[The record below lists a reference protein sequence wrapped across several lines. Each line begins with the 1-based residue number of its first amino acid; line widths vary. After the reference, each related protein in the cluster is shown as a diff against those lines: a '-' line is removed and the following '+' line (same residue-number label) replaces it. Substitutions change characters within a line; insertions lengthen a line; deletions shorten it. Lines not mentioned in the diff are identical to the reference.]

1 MQVWRAIDRL
11 LAFLPFALSAV
22 ALALLLS
29 QNPFAAPYLERTTE
43 AVALE
48 LRAALAR
55 EVTPEWYMAEMD
67 RALLAED
74 LDAMRMVSAVGGRH
88 GIAPS
93 PALLGRMQAL
103 EAQET
108 GALAAVRDCAVC
120 AADIT
125 ACPRVTLLA
134 MCGVTVEMTPL
145 GDLNAL
151 RRAAQAGIAGEEIDR
166 IEVALAGVGLGAT
179 GLVLASGG
187 TSATVKVG
195 ATSLRLARRL
205 GTVSPRFADELR
217 LLSDVGFRP
226 DRLDDLTLGRAGLDE
241 VADPV
246 KLARVGELASDL
258 GRVAANASLTDAV
271 LMLRHVDDAA
281 DARRLARLSDAAG
294 PDTRATLDILG
305 KGRAFRALVRLSD
318 LAIGAATLLWLVAG
332 QVLIFLG
339 ERFGRL
345 VLALLRVPVRAQ
357 ARGADARTDMPR
369 PRAEPPLTRPQPRLR
384 PDPPLRRPVVH
395 RPVVPR
401 PSLGHTPAE

>member
-1 MQVWRAIDRL
+1 MRLWRLLDRL
-11 LAFLPFALSAV
+11 LAVLPLGLTAL

-29 QNPFAAPYLERTTE
+29 QNPFAAPYLERGTE

-55 EVTPEWYMAEMD
+55 EVTPDWYVAGMD

-74 LDAMRMVSAVGGRH
+74 LDAMRMIAATGARH

-103 EAQET
+103 EARET
-108 GALAAVRDCAVC
+108 GALAAARDCAVC

-125 ACPRVTLLA
+125 ACPRVALLA

-151 RRAAQAGIAGEEIDR
+151 RRAGQAAIAGEEIDR

-195 ATSLRLARRL
+195 ATALRLARRM
-205 GTVSPRFADELR
+205 GKVSEGFAAELR
-217 LLSDVGFRP
+217 RLSDVGFRP
-226 DRLDDLTLGRAGLDE
+226 DRLDDLALGRVGIDE
-241 VADPV
+241 VADAA

-258 GRVAANASLTDAV
+258 GHVAAKTSLTDAV
-271 LMLRHVDDAA
+271 LMLEHVDDAA

-294 PDTRATLDILG
+294 PETRATLDILG

-318 LAIGAATLLWLVAG
+318 LAIGAAALVWLLAG
-332 QVLIFLG
+332 QLLILVG
-339 ERFGRL
+339 ERIGRL
-345 VLALLRVPVRAQ
+345 LLALLRAPLRAQ
-357 ARGADARTDMPR
+357 ARAAVP
-369 PRAEPPLTRPQPRLR
+369 PAPASLRAEPPLTRPQPRLR
-384 PDPPLRRPVVH
+384 PDPPLRRPVVPH
-395 RPVVPR
+395 PVL
-401 PSLGHTPAE
+401 SQTAAE

>member
-1 MQVWRAIDRL
+1 MRLWRL
-11 LAFLPFALSAV
+11 LDRFLALLPLGLSAV
-22 ALALLLS
+22 ALALLMS
-29 QNPFAAPYLERTTE
+29 QNPFATPYLERGTE
-43 AVALE
+43 ALALE

-74 LDAMRMVSAVGGRH
+74 LDAMRMVAATGARH
-88 GIAPS
+88 GMAPS

-103 EAQET
+103 EMRET
-108 GALAAVRDCAVC
+108 GALAAARDCAVC

-125 ACPRVTLLA
+125 ACPRVALLA
-134 MCGVTVEMTPL
+134 MCGITVEMTPL

-151 RRAAQAGIAGEEIDR
+151 RRAGQAAIAGEEIDR

-195 ATSLRLARRL
+195 ATALRLARRMGRL
-205 GTVSPRFADELR
+205 SDRFVGELR
-217 LLSDVGFRP
+217 QLADVGFRP
-226 DRLDDLTLGRAGLDE
+226 DRLDDLALGRVGPGE
-241 VADPV
+241 VADQA

-258 GRVAANASLTDAV
+258 GRVAANTSLTDAV
-271 LMLRHVDDAA
+271 LMLEHVDDAA

-318 LAIGAATLLWLVAG
+318 LAIGAAALIFLVAG
-332 QVLIFLG
+332 QLMILLG
-339 ERFGRL
+339 ERLGRL
-345 VLALLRVPVRAQ
+345 LLSALRVPVRAK
-357 ARGADARTDMPR
+357 ARPAKARAPSPAR
-369 PRAEPPLTRPQPRLR
+369 IEPPLTRPEPKPRLR
-384 PDPPLRRPVVH
+384 PEPPLRRPVVH
-395 RPVVPR
+395 RPV
-401 PSLGHTPAE
+401 LGHTPAE

>member
-1 MQVWRAIDRL
+1 MRLWRLLDRL
-11 LAFLPFALSAV
+11 LAVLPLGLTAL

-29 QNPFAAPYLERTTE
+29 QNPFAAPYLERGTE

-55 EVTPEWYMAEMD
+55 EVTPDWYVAGMD

-74 LDAMRMVSAVGGRH
+74 LDAMRMIAATGARH

-103 EAQET
+103 EARET
-108 GALAAVRDCAVC
+108 GALAAARDCAVC

-125 ACPRVTLLA
+125 ACPRVALLA

-151 RRAAQAGIAGEEIDR
+151 RRAGQAAIAGEEIDR

-195 ATSLRLARRL
+195 ATALRLARRM
-205 GTVSPRFADELR
+205 GKVSEGFAAELR
-217 LLSDVGFRP
+217 RLSDVGFRP
-226 DRLDDLTLGRAGLDE
+226 DRLDDLALGRVGIDE
-241 VADPV
+241 VADAA
-246 KLARVGELASDL
+246 KLARVDELASDL
-258 GRVAANASLTDAV
+258 GHVAAKTSLTDAV
-271 LMLRHVDDAA
+271 LMLEHVDDAA

-294 PDTRATLDILG
+294 PETRATLDILG

-318 LAIGAATLLWLVAG
+318 LAIGAAALVWLLAG
-332 QVLIFLG
+332 QLLILVG
-339 ERFGRL
+339 ERIGRL
-345 VLALLRVPVRAQ
+345 MLALLRAPLRAQ
-357 ARGADARTDMPR
+357 ARAAAAPAPAPLRT
-369 PRAEPPLTRPQPRLR
+369 EPPLTRPQPRLR
-384 PDPPLRRPVVH
+384 PDPPLRRPVVPH
-395 RPVVPR
+395 PVL
-401 PSLGHTPAE
+401 SQTAAE

>member
-1 MQVWRAIDRL
+1 MRGWRAIDRL
-11 LAFLPFALSAV
+11 LGFLPVALSAG

-29 QNPFAAPYLERTTE
+29 QNPFATPYLERGTE

-48 LRAALAR
+48 LQAALSR
-55 EVTPEWYMAEMD
+55 EVTPEWYISRMD
-67 RALLAED
+67 QALLAED
-74 LDAMRMVSAVGGRH
+74 LDAMRMVAATGARH

-103 EAQET
+103 EARET
-108 GALAAVRDCAVC
+108 GALAAARDCAVC

-125 ACPRVTLLA
+125 ACPRVALLA

-195 ATSLRLARRL
+195 ATSLRLARRM
-205 GTVSPRFADELR
+205 GKIGPRFADELR
-217 LLSDVGFRP
+217 RLSDVGFRP
-226 DRLDDLTLGRAGLDE
+226 DKLDDLALGRVGIDE
-241 VADPV
+241 VADAA
-246 KLARVGELASDL
+246 KLARVGDLASDL
-258 GRVAANASLTDAV
+258 GHVAAKTSLTDAV
-271 LMLRHVDDAA
+271 LMLEHVDDAA

-294 PDTRATLDILG
+294 PETRATLEILG

-318 LAIGAATLLWLVAG
+318 LALGAAALLWLVAG
-332 QVLIFLG
+332 QILIFLG
-339 ERFGRL
+339 ERVGRL
-345 VLALLRVPVRAQ
+345 ILALLRVPMRRRAR
-357 ARGADARTDMPR
+357 AETRHTGRHAPAALR
-369 PRAEPPLTRPQPRLR
+369 PEPPLTRPQPRLR

-395 RPVVPR
+395 RPM
-401 PSLGHTPAE
+401 LGHTPAE

>member
-1 MQVWRAIDRL
+1 MRLWRILDRL
-11 LAFLPFALSAV
+11 LALVPPVLN
-22 ALALLLS
+22 ALALVLLLT
-29 QNPFAAPYLERTTE
+29 QNPFATPYLQRSTE

-108 GALAAVRDCAVC
+108 GALAAARDCAVC

-125 ACPRVTLLA
+125 ACPRVALLA

-151 RRAAQAGIAGEEIDR
+151 RRAAQTALRGEEVDR

-187 TSATVKVG
+187 TSVTVKAG
-195 ATSLRLARRL
+195 ATALRLARRL
-205 GTVSPRFADELR
+205 GTVTGRFGEELR
-217 LLSDVGFRP
+217 GMADIGL
-226 DRLDDLTLGRAGLDE
+226 RLDRVDDLALGRARLDE
-241 VADPV
+241 VADA
-246 KLARVGELASDL
+246 ARVARIGDLASDL
-258 GRVAANASLTDAV
+258 GRIAANSSLTDAV
-271 LMLRHVDDAA
+271 LMLRHVDDAD
-281 DARRLARLSDAAG
+281 DARRLARLSEVAG
-294 PDTRATLDILG
+294 PDTRATLEILG

-318 LAIGAATLLWLVAG
+318 IAIGAAALTWLLAG
-332 QVLIFLG
+332 QVLLLLG
-339 ERFGRL
+339 ERIGRMI
-345 VLALLRVPVRAQ
+345 LALLRVPVRQRAT
-357 ARGADARTDMPR
+357 AEAPR
-369 PRAEPPLTRPQPRLR
+369 PRRAAQAAAIRPEPPLTRPAPRLR
-384 PDPPLRRPVVH
+384 PDPPLRRPVAMH
-395 RPVVPR
+395 PG
-401 PSLGHTPAE
+401 LGHTPAE

>member
-1 MQVWRAIDRL
+1 MRPWRILDRL
-11 LAFLPFALSAV
+11 LSLAPPVLS
-22 ALALLLS
+22 ALALVLLLT
-29 QNPFAAPYLERTTE
+29 QNPFATPYLQRSTE

-108 GALAAVRDCAVC
+108 GALAAARDCAVC

-125 ACPRVTLLA
+125 ACPRVALLA

-151 RRAAQAGIAGEEIDR
+151 RRAAQTALRGEEVDR

-187 TSATVKVG
+187 TSVTVKAG
-195 ATSLRLARRL
+195 ATALRLARRL
-205 GTVSPRFADELR
+205 GTVTGRFGEELR
-217 LLSDVGFRP
+217 GMADIGL
-226 DRLDDLTLGRAGLDE
+226 RLDRVDDLALGQARLDE
-241 VADPV
+241 VADA
-246 KLARVGELASDL
+246 ARVARIGDLASDL
-258 GRVAANASLTDAV
+258 GRIAANSSLTDAV
-271 LMLRHVDDAA
+271 LMLRHVDDAD
-281 DARRLARLSDAAG
+281 DARRLARLSEVAG
-294 PDTRATLDILG
+294 PDTRATLEILG
-305 KGRAFRALVRLSD
+305 KGRAFRALLRLSD
-318 LAIGAATLLWLVAG
+318 IAIGAAALAWLLVG
-332 QVLIFLG
+332 QVLLLLG
-339 ERFGRL
+339 ERIGRMI
-345 VLALLRVPVRAQ
+345 LALLRVPVRQRA
-357 ARGADARTDMPR
+357 ANETPR
-369 PRAEPPLTRPQPRLR
+369 PRRAAPTAAIRPEPPLTRPAPRLR
-384 PDPPLRRPVVH
+384 PDPPLRRPVAMH
-395 RPVVPR
+395 HG
-401 PSLGHTPAE
+401 LGHTPAE

>member
-1 MQVWRAIDRL
+1 MRLWRL
-11 LAFLPFALSAV
+11 LDRFLAVLPLGLSAV

-29 QNPFAAPYLERTTE
+29 QNPFAAPYLERGTE
-43 AVALE
+43 ALALE

-55 EVTPEWYMAEMD
+55 EVTPEWYMAGMD

-74 LDAMRMVSAVGGRH
+74 LDAMRMIAATGARH

-103 EAQET
+103 EARET
-108 GALAAVRDCAVC
+108 GALAAARDCAVC

-125 ACPRVTLLA
+125 ACPRVALLA

-151 RRAAQAGIAGEEIDR
+151 RRAAKAGIAGEEIDR

-195 ATSLRLARRL
+195 ATALRLARRM
-205 GTVSPRFADELR
+205 GKVTEGFAAELR
-217 LLSDVGFRP
+217 RLSDVGFRP
-226 DRLDDLTLGRAGLDE
+226 NRLDDLALGRVGIDE
-241 VADPV
+241 VADAA

-258 GRVAANASLTDAV
+258 GHVAAKTSLTDAV
-271 LMLRHVDDAA
+271 LMLEHVDDAA

-294 PDTRATLDILG
+294 PETRATLDILG
-305 KGRAFRALVRLSD
+305 KSRAFRALVRLSD
-318 LAIGAATLLWLVAG
+318 LAIGAAALIWLVAG
-332 QVLIFLG
+332 QLLIFLG
-339 ERFGRL
+339 ERIGRL
-345 VLALLRVPVRAQ
+345 LLALLRAPLRGRARAAAHPVPA
-357 ARGADARTDMPR
+357 PL
-369 PRAEPPLTRPQPRLR
+369 RAEPPLTRPQPRLR
-384 PDPPLRRPVVH
+384 PDPPLRRPVVPH
-395 RPVVPR
+395 
-401 PSLGHTPAE
+401 PALSQTAAE

>member
-1 MQVWRAIDRL
+1 MRLWRALDRL
-11 LAFLPFALSAV
+11 LAFLPVALSTV
-22 ALALLLS
+22 ALALLMS
-29 QNPFAAPYLERTTE
+29 QNPFAAPYLERSTE

-103 EAQET
+103 EARET
-108 GALAAVRDCAVC
+108 GALAAARNCAVC

-125 ACPRVTLLA
+125 ACPRVALLA

-205 GTVSPRFADELR
+205 GTVSTSFADELR
-217 LLSDVGFRP
+217 RLSDVGFRP
-226 DRLDDLTLGRAGLDE
+226 DRLDDLALGKMGLDE

-258 GRVAANASLTDAV
+258 GRVAANSSLTDAV

-318 LAIGAATLLWLVAG
+318 LAIGAAALLWLLAG

-339 ERFGRL
+339 ERVGRM
-345 VLALLRVPVRAQ
+345 LLSLIRAPVQAQ
-357 ARGADARTDMPR
+357 LRQAAHKAPT
-369 PRAEPPLTRPQPRLR
+369 PRAEPPLTRPQPQLR
-384 PDPPLRRPVVH
+384 PDPPLRRPAIH
-395 RPVVPR
+395 RPVAPR
-401 PSLGHTPAE
+401 PVLGHTPAE

>member
-1 MQVWRAIDRL
+1 MRPWRILDRL
-11 LAFLPFALSAV
+11 LALVPPVLS
-22 ALALLLS
+22 ALALVLLLT
-29 QNPFAAPYLERTTE
+29 QNPFATPYLQRSTE

-108 GALAAVRDCAVC
+108 GALAAARDCAVC

-125 ACPRVTLLA
+125 ACPRVALLA

-151 RRAAQAGIAGEEIDR
+151 RRAAQTALRGEEIDR

-187 TSATVKVG
+187 TSVTVKAG
-195 ATSLRLARRL
+195 ATALRLARRL
-205 GTVSPRFADELR
+205 GTVTGRFGEELR
-217 LLSDVGFRP
+217 GMADIGL
-226 DRLDDLTLGRAGLDE
+226 RLDRVDDLALGRARLDE
-241 VADPV
+241 VTDA
-246 KLARVGELASDL
+246 ARVARIGDLASDL
-258 GRVAANASLTDAV
+258 GRIAANSSLTDAV
-271 LMLRHVDDAA
+271 LMLHHVDDAD
-281 DARRLARLSDAAG
+281 DARRLARLSEVAG
-294 PDTRATLDILG
+294 PDTRATLEILG

-318 LAIGAATLLWLVAG
+318 IAIGAAALAWLLAG
-332 QVLIFLG
+332 QVLLLLG
-339 ERFGRL
+339 ERIGRMI
-345 VLALLRVPVRAQ
+345 LALLRVPVRQRA
-357 ARGADARTDMPR
+357 AKETPR
-369 PRAEPPLTRPQPRLR
+369 PRRAAPAAAIRPEPPLTRPAPRLR
-384 PDPPLRRPVVH
+384 PDPPLRRPVAMH
-395 RPVVPR
+395 PG
-401 PSLGHTPAE
+401 LGHTPAE